1 MPVKS
6 LVVRVYVHATEDEAK
21 VLEALR
27 NVAPLDHIEEAEVE
41 VEEYE
46 GHYGNPIKV
55 YTFKLRGQAAR
66 RVAQEII
73 SKMSSLDR
81 SQVASSLEER
91 VDRSGTLHIRLSKQE
106 ALQGRVILYE
116 SDDVIK
122 VEIGYTGGRRRAV
135 EEYREMLKGDTQ
147 RSSTSR

>member
-27 NVAPLDHIEEAEVE
+27 NVAPLDDIEEAEIE

-55 YTFKLRGQAAR
+55 YTYKLRGQAAR
-66 RVAQEII
+66 QVATGIL
-73 SKMSSLDR
+73 SKLSSLDR
-81 SQVASSLEER
+81 SQVASSLEDR
-91 VDRSGTLHIRLSKQE
+91 VDKTGTLHIRLSKQE
-106 ALQGRVILYE
+106 ALQGRITLYE

-135 EEYREMLKGDTQ
+135 EEYRELLKGDTQ
-147 RSSTSR
+147 RS